1 MKILIVEDCEVTTVL
16 IKGLLEQ
23 YSPKPSIITAGD
35 GLEGLSKLAD
45 EPVDLILS
53 DVMMPKMGGIEFVQ
67 EVRKIP
73 KYQAT
78 TIIMLTT
85 VSEIKEMQKGKDAGA
100 NNWLKKPVDADRL
113 YELLDQHI
121 KSSSSS

>member
-1 MKILIVEDCEVTTVL
+1 M
-16 IKGLLEQ
+16 
-23 YSPKPSIITAGD
+23 
-35 GLEGLSKLAD
+35 AD
-45 EPVDLILS
+45 EPVDLSLS

-100 NNWLKKPVDADRL
+100 NNWLKNQLMLIGFTNYWINTLSHHPDPDHSSDPEVAPVFLNSCKPNCF
-113 YELLDQHI
+113 
-121 KSSSSS
+121 